1 MAEARDVQTA
11 EITGTP
17 ILGAGINNVA
27 LRSAKNQM
35 EAAAPYFRD
44 SDFSDGHFYG
54 FPETGVLL
62 DRYFQYRINGEKVDV
77 GYKPSFSAKD
87 GETVHITVEARDPEQ
102 YELYGETSWTHTFPK
117 RSKIRISSFLSGAD
131 AVGDTNYVNFDEREP
146 WNVELT
152 VDWYVGNKLVK
163 TGPETFLRT
172 TADHLNKPTKAVL
185 TARYQGETLV
195 RTMTSDGPR
204 KLGTT
209 LAGYPSVVG
218 TPVVGEL
225 LTVNAGNWTEG
236 TKLSYRWYMD
246 SEPIA
251 GATSNKLQIP
261 GAAVGKSIY
270 VQVEGHQSGFTSVSS
285 VSETT
290 PKIKIASTSSAT
302 PSVQGTPK
310 VGANVSVS
318 TGNWSKGT
326 KFSHQWYAGGKPV
339 KGATAS
345 TYSVKP
351 ADLGKQLSVKV
362 TGSQLGYST
371 VSKTSALT
379 AKAAAG
385 TLVSSTPRIS
395 GTAKVGNKL
404 TVMAGT
410 WSKGTKFSYQWYVGG
425 KPVKG
430 AAASAYSVKPAD
442 LGKQLSVKV
451 TGSQLGYSTVSKTSA
466 LTAKA
471 AAGTLVSSTPR
482 ISGTAKVGNKLTVM
496 AGTWSKGTKFS
507 YQWYVGGK
515 PVKGAAASAYSVKP
529 ADLGKPLSV
538 KITGK
543 LSGYNASAKISR
555 QTPKAALGTLKTS
568 KPKITGSV
576 TNGKRLSASV
586 GSWTKGTKLSYQW
599 HVNGQKVKGANK
611 STYVIP
617 KSARGKQI
625 HVSVTGKNYGFKTVT
640 ISSTKTAKVK

>member
-1 MAEARDVQTA
+1 MGYKLSLTRFIARSVAVMSVAALVVTGVPPLVAEARDVQTA

-261 GAAVGKSIY
+261 RAAVGKSIY

-302 PSVQGTPK
+302 PSIQGTPK

-404 TVMAGT
+404 TVT
-410 WSKGTKFSYQWYVGG
+410 
-425 KPVKG
+425 
-430 AAASAYSVKPAD
+430 
-442 LGKQLSVKV
+442 
-451 TGSQLGYSTVSKTSA
+451 
-466 LTAKA
+466 
-471 AAGTLVSSTPR
+471 
-482 ISGTAKVGNKLTVM
+482 

-576 TNGKRLSASV
+576 TNGKRLSAFV

>member
-1 MAEARDVQTA
+1 MGYKLSLTRIIARSVAVISVAALVVTGVPPVTAEARDVQTA
-11 EITGTP
+11 EIAGTP
-17 ILGAGINNVA
+17 ILGAGINNIA
-27 LRSAKNQM
+27 LRSAKNHM

-44 SDFSDGHFYG
+44 SNFSDGHFYG
-54 FPETGVLL
+54 FPETDVLL

-77 GYKPSFSAKD
+77 DHMPSFSAKD

-117 RSKIRISSFLSGAD
+117 RSKIRVSSFLSGAD

-152 VDWYVGNKLVK
+152 VDWYVGNELVK

-185 TARYQGETLV
+185 TARYQGESLV

-225 LTVNAGNWTEG
+225 LAVNPGNWTEG

-270 VQVEGHQSGFTSVSS
+270 VQVEGHQSGFTSASS

-302 PSVQGTPK
+302 PSIQGTPK

-326 KFSHQWYAGGKPV
+326 KFSYQWYAGGNPVKGANASTYSVKPADLGKRLSVKVTGSQLGYSTVSKTSPLTAKAVAGTLVASAPRISGTAKVGNKLTATAGTWSKGTKFSYQWYAGGKPV

-351 ADLGKQLSVKV
+351 ADLGK
-362 TGSQLGYST
+362 T
-371 VSKTSALT
+371 
-379 AKAAAG
+379 
-385 TLVSSTPRIS
+385 
-395 GTAKVGNKL
+395 
-404 TVMAGT
+404 
-410 WSKGTKFSYQWYVGG
+410 
-425 KPVKG
+425 
-430 AAASAYSVKPAD
+430 
-442 LGKQLSVKV
+442 
-451 TGSQLGYSTVSKTSA
+451 
-466 LTAKA
+466 
-471 AAGTLVSSTPR
+471 
-482 ISGTAKVGNKLTVM
+482 
-496 AGTWSKGTKFS
+496 
-507 YQWYVGGK
+507 
-515 PVKGAAASAYSVKP
+515 
-529 ADLGKPLSV
+529 LSV

-543 LSGYNASAKISR
+543 LTGYNASAKVSR
-555 QTPKAALGTLKTS
+555 QTAKAVLGTLKSS

-576 TNGKRLSASV
+576 TTGKRLSTSV

-599 HVNGQKVKGANK
+599 HVNGQKIKGANK

-640 ISSTKTAKVK
+640 NSSSKTAKVK

>member
-1 MAEARDVQTA
+1 MGYKLSLTRIIARSVAVMSVAALVVTGVPPVTAEARDVQTA
-11 EITGTP
+11 EIAGTP

-27 LRSAKNQM
+27 LRSAKNRM
-35 EAAAPYFRD
+35 EAVAPYFRD

-54 FPETGVLL
+54 IPETGIQL
-62 DRYFQYRINGEKVDV
+62 DRYFQYRLNGEKVDV
-77 GYKPSFSAKD
+77 DYKPSFSAKD
-87 GETVHITVEARDPEQ
+87 GETVHITVEARDPER

-131 AVGDTNYVNFDEREP
+131 AVGDTNHVNFDEREP

-152 VDWYVGNKLVK
+152 VDWYVGNELVK

-185 TARYQGETLV
+185 TARYQGETLI

-218 TPVVGEL
+218 KPVVGEL
-225 LTVNAGNWTEG
+225 LKANAGNWTEG

-270 VQVEGHQSGFTSVSS
+270 VQVEGHQSGFTSASS

-302 PSVQGTPK
+302 PSIQGLPK

-318 TGNWSKGT
+318 TGTWSKGT
-326 KFSHQWYAGGKPV
+326 KFSYQWYAGGKPV
-339 KGATAS
+339 KGATAL
-345 TYSVKP
+345 TYSVRP
-351 ADLGKQLSVKV
+351 ADLGKQLSVNV

-385 TLVSSTPRIS
+385 TLVASTPRIS

-404 TVMAGT
+404 TATAGT
-410 WSKGTKFSYQWYVGG
+410 WSKGTKFSYQWYAGG

-430 AAASAYSVKPAD
+430 ATAS
-442 LGKQLSVKV
+442 
-451 TGSQLGYSTVSKTSA
+451 T
-466 LTAKA
+466 
-471 AAGTLVSSTPR
+471 
-482 ISGTAKVGNKLTVM
+482 
-496 AGTWSKGTKFS
+496 
-507 YQWYVGGK
+507 
-515 PVKGAAASAYSVKP
+515 YSVKP

-538 KITGK
+538 EITGK
-543 LSGYNASAKISR
+543 LTGYNAFAKISR

-568 KPKITGSV
+568 KPKITGSA

-599 HVNGQKVKGANK
+599 HVNGQKIKGANK

-625 HVSVTGKNYGFKTVT
+625 HVSVTGKNYGFKTIT